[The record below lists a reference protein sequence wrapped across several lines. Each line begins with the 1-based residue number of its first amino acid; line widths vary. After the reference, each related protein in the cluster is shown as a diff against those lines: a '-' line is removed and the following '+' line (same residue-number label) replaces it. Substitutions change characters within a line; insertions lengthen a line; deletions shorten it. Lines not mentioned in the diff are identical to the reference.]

1 MTHSPE
7 LPVPKAFEELGV
19 EHAILRA
26 LAEIHFVEPSEI
38 QRRMI
43 PPVLAGRDV
52 LGQARTG
59 TGKTAAFG
67 LPLLQ
72 RLDANAAFQVLIVV
86 PTRELAVQVE
96 GEMIRFAK
104 HKHTRIACVYGG
116 RKVLHDEKAM
126 ERRPQ
131 VIVGTPGRI
140 LDLQIRQLLP
150 LEQIRHLVFDEVDR
164 MFDIG
169 FRDDVR
175 KIINGCR
182 SNPQMIFVSAT
193 ISDEINRMV
202 QQHMRNPETIFTAKP
217 EDTLT
222 NAKAQQYYAGVN
234 PWDKLRALK
243 LLLAAEKPGLAI
255 IFCRTKR
262 TVDKVAKALNERG
275 FNASAIHGDLMQ
287 NKRERVMRGFR
298 HGKINIL
305 VATDL
310 ASRGIDVHEITHVI
324 NYDVPEDPEV
334 YVHRVGRTARM
345 GAGGKAYTFVAHGQG
360 QMQTEIEKLTNVLL
374 EPAQIPGFTPS
385 PEPNRRFDGG
395 PQQAA
400 GRPNATGGPS
410 SAVPVTEGYAP
421 TSFPSTPA
429 APAAP
434 RPIHGR
440 FPTRRRR

>member
-1 MTHSPE
+1 MTHSPD
-7 LPVPKAFEELGV
+7 LSIPAAFEQLGV

-43 PPVLAGRDV
+43 PPVIAGRDV

-72 RLDANAAFQVLIVV
+72 KLDSTSGFQVLIVV

-96 GEMIRFAK
+96 GEMVRFAK
-104 HKHTRIACVYGG
+104 HKHSRIACVYGG

-126 ERRPQ
+126 ERQPH

-140 LDLQIRQLLP
+140 LDLHVRQVLHLDRV
-150 LEQIRHLVFDEVDR
+150 RHLVFDEVDR

-175 KIINGCR
+175 KIISGCR
-182 SNPQMIFVSAT
+182 SEPQMIFVSAT

-202 QQHMRNPETIFTAKP
+202 RQHMRNPEIIYTAKP
-217 EDTLT
+217 EDSQT

-243 LLLAAEKPGLAI
+243 LLLTAEKPGLAI

-262 TVDKVAKALNERG
+262 TVDKVANALNERG

-298 HGKINIL
+298 NGKINIL

-310 ASRGIDVHEITHVI
+310 ASRGIDVHEISHVI

-345 GAGGKAYTFVAHGQG
+345 GAGGKAYTFVANGQG

-385 PEPNRRFDGG
+385 PEPNRRPDHQGH
-395 PQQAA
+395 QVA
-400 GRPNATGGPS
+400 GRQPQNGLPA
-410 SAVPVTEGYAP
+410 EGYAP
-421 TSFPSTPA
+421 TSFDSSPA
-429 APAAP
+429 AAAGP

>member
-1 MTHSPE
+1 
-7 LPVPKAFEELGV
+7 
-19 EHAILRA
+19 
-26 LAEIHFVEPSEI
+26 
-38 QRRMI
+38 
-43 PPVLAGRDV
+43 
-52 LGQARTG
+52 
-59 TGKTAAFG
+59 
-67 LPLLQ
+67 
-72 RLDANAAFQVLIVV
+72 
-86 PTRELAVQVE
+86 
-96 GEMIRFAK
+96 
-104 HKHTRIACVYGG
+104 
-116 RKVLHDEKAM
+116 
-126 ERRPQ
+126 
-131 VIVGTPGRI
+131 
-140 LDLQIRQLLP
+140 
-150 LEQIRHLVFDEVDR
+150 

-175 KIINGCR
+175 KIINSCR
-182 SNPQMIFVSAT
+182 SQPQMIFVSAT

-385 PEPNRRFDGG
+385 PEPNRRLDRG
-395 PQQAA
+395 PQQST
-400 GRPNATGGPS
+400 GRPES
-410 SAVPVTEGYAP
+410 SPVEEGYAP